1 MTRFNGCFSVSATS
15 LRRANNRKTRPAR
28 PARYEMPAAGWGPN
42 GTWWPHASARSRS
55 NAPYAGRWASAL
67 PTRLTSCPSVFLGKV
82 GSGLQNLDG
91 LVVITKE
98 DCPAF
103 YLALQQHI
111 YDIRAWSS
119 GRTATAS

>member
-1 MTRFNGCFSVSATS
+1 
-15 LRRANNRKTRPAR
+15 
-28 PARYEMPAAGWGPN
+28 
-42 GTWWPHASARSRS
+42 
-55 NAPYAGRWASAL
+55 
-67 PTRLTSCPSVFLGKV
+67 LTSCPSVFLGKV

-103 YLALQQHI
+103 CLALQQHI